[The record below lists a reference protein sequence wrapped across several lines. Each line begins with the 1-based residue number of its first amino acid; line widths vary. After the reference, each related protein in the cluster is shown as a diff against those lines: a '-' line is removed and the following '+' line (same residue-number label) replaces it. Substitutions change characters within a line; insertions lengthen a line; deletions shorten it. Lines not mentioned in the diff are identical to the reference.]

1 MMADEKVKLEIEIH
15 AAQADYLDRMIDQ
28 YGLPD
33 RGKAVRCLLDY
44 AEEDGDCDDIFETV
58 RCLHCR

>member
-1 MMADEKVKLEIEIH
+1 MADEKVKLEIELH
-15 AAQADYLDRMIDQ
+15 PAQAEYLDRMINE

-33 RGKAVRCLLDY
+33 RGKALRCLLDY
-44 AEEDGDCDDIFETV
+44 AEEEGDPDDIFETV